1 MDAEREDGGFFDDVV
16 DAVGA
21 YFSDADKSAKLRSA
35 FVDPVIDQL
44 TNRFSRLFR
53 AVQALAVI
61 LVLQFLFVVWIL
73 VRSYRR

>member
-1 MDAEREDGGFFDDVV
+1 MGSEERSMLDDVI

-21 YFSDADKSAKLRSA
+21 YVSDADKSEKLRA
-35 FVDPVIDQL
+35 ALVDPVIDQL

-61 LVLQFLFVVWIL
+61 LVLQFLFVVWLL